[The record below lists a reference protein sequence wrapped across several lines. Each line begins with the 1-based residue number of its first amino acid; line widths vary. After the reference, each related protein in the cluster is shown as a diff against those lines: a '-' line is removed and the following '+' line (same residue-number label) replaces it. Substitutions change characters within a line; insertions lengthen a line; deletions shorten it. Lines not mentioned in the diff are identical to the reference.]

1 MFERQTPGFEL
12 LEKELDE
19 LERLGSP
26 SMPSLEAFLQKHNL
40 FMTTQDYKEL
50 KKIMVA
56 NKKWKI
62 RPTNDYEIVRRGRK
76 KK

>member
-1 MFERQTPGFEL
+1 MFNRETPGFEL
-12 LEKELDE
+12 LEKTLQE
-19 LERLGSP
+19 LESLGSR
-26 SMPSLEAFLQKHNL
+26 SMPSLNAFLELHHL

-50 KKIMVA
+50 KKIMVD

-62 RPTNDYEIVRRGRK
+62 RLVHDYEIIRRGK